1 MTNRRR
7 VPLLMG
13 ILCAVFWV
21 LRPASAA
28 DLPRPV
34 ALLGSVT
41 PDGAA
46 ASIQI
51 NVRNGANQA
60 SAPGVLEV
68 YLSRDGLIDADD
80 TRLDRRPVAPL
91 AAGDRVDYQ
100 VRAVLPPL
108 TPGRY
113 YIVARMLPVDP
124 AAPSPKAT
132 DGLWGAPL
140 AIGPDLVIDDLRA
153 SVGHEGVRLAGR
165 VRNRGTHPGSPV
177 SVGAGWTAHDNGPIN
192 RARESVALESV
203 AAGSATTFDLLV
215 MPGDLVAGQYD
226 VVAEIDPDQRVPESD
241 EENNQARVDV
251 GFRVGSD
258 LVVADLSARQD
269 GDTVVVSDAV
279 SNQGTRPA
287 QTCGI
292 SFFLSR
298 NGVWDQG
305 DVSLG
310 YRLVPELAP
319 GTDSRAETRLPIPRK
334 GLATA
339 RYFLIAKVD
348 SANTVVE
355 GHEGNNLALAPA
367 PLDLRLPP

>member
-1 MTNRRR
+1 MTIRRG

-13 ILCAVFWV
+13 ILSAALWV

-34 ALLGSVT
+34 ALQGSVT

-51 NVRNGANQA
+51 NVRNGTNQI

-68 YLSRDGLIDADD
+68 YLSRDGLIDGDD
-80 TRLDRRPVAPL
+80 TRLDHRPVAPL
-91 AAGDRVDYQ
+91 AAGARVDYQ
-100 VRAVLPPL
+100 VRAALPPQ

-113 YIVARMLPVDP
+113 YLVARVLPVDP
-124 AAPSPKAT
+124 AAPPPKAT
-132 DGLWGAPL
+132 DGVWGAPL

-153 SVGHEGVRLAGR
+153 SVGREGVRLAGR
-165 VRNRGTHPGSPV
+165 VRNRGTHAGSSV
-177 SVGAGWTAHDNGPIN
+177 SVGAGWTAHVNGPVN
-192 RARESVALESV
+192 RARESVALERV
-203 AAGSATTFDLLV
+203 AAGGAATFELLV
-215 MPGDLVAGQYD
+215 TPGDLAAGQYD

-241 EENNQARVDV
+241 EENNHVRVDV

-258 LVVADLSARQD
+258 LIVADLSGRQE
-269 GDTVVVSDAV
+269 GDTVVVLDVV

-287 QTCGI
+287 EACGI

-310 YRLVPELAP
+310 YRVVPELAP
-319 GTDSRAETRLPIPRK
+319 GTESRAETRLPIPRQ

-348 SANTVVE
+348 SANTVAE
-355 GHEGNNLALAPA
+355 GHEGNNLALAPV